1 MPNLGELIFTLTD
14 PTKYDIRRFE
24 KCFIK
29 LQKLELSCAF
39 NKLCLKE
46 GILPKYTQ
54 LKLHDTAATRENFTR
69 EFRKKTR
76 AETVE
81 IR

>member
-46 GILPKYTQ
+46 DKLPIYTQ
-54 LKLHDTAATRENFTR
+54 YIYVYIYIANFTL
-69 EFRKKTR
+69 RKFNFYSKK
-76 AETVE
+76 
-81 IR
+81 